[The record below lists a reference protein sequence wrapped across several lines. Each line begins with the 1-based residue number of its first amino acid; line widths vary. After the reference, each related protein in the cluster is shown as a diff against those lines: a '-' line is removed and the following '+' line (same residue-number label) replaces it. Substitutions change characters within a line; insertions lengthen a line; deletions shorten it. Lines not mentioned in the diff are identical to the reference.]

1 MRILQ
6 MIEEAQDLVGRT
18 NDLRTR
24 RRALDTLTKMKRAPE
39 QLYFAALNVTTAKAR
54 LALAMGC
61 ERELVRLEKGDV
73 A

>member
-24 RRALDTLTKMKRAPE
+24 RRALDTLTKMRRDPE
-39 QLYFAALNVTTAKAR
+39 QLYFAALRMTTAKAR
-54 LALAMGC
+54 LALAMAC

-73 A
+73 V